1 MATQPEVIAADFI
14 VIGAGSAGCA
24 VAARLSE
31 DPATRVLLLEAGG
44 EDRNRWI
51 HIPLGFG
58 KTFADPS
65 VNWCYETEPDPGAAG
80 RRVFWPRGKVLGGS
94 SSINGMVYIR
104 GQAEDFDHWR
114 QLGNTGW
121 SFDDVLPYFRRAEH
135 QTRGADEFHGSGG
148 PLCVSDVPDHHP
160 ICEAFL
166 ESAVE
171 LGFPRNDDFN
181 GARQDGAGYHQTT
194 TRNGRRCSTAV
205 GYLRPALQRRNLQVI
220 TEALSDKILFEGR
233 RAVGVTFRRQGRSHT
248 ARAAREIIL
257 CGGAVNSP
265 QLLMLSGIG
274 PAAQLAA
281 LGIPVVQ
288 DLPGVGHNLQ
298 DHYSAPVKLRCRF
311 PITVNDVMQ
320 SNVKKLKVGLEYYL
334 FRRGPLALCTSPAAL
349 FARTRPELASPDV
362 KLSISPFSAD
372 RPQDG
377 LHPWSG
383 FSMIAYQLRPE
394 SRGEIK
400 LRSANP
406 ADPPA
411 VYPNYLT
418 AQTDQQTIVAGLKLC
433 RQLLANPH
441 LQHFAEAEMLPGPAV
456 QSDDELLAYARQRGG
471 TVYHPTSTCKMGI
484 DPLAVVD
491 PQLRVH
497 GIAGLRVADASIMPT
512 VVSGNTNA
520 ATIMIGERCAD
531 LLREEVRLAA

>member
-1 MATQPEVIAADFI
+1 MNKPKPIIEADFI

-31 DPATRVLLLEAGG
+31 DPRARVALIEAGSD
-44 EDRNRWI
+44 DRNRWI

-65 VNWCYETEPDPGAAG
+65 VNWCYETEPDPGAAD

-114 QLGNTGW
+114 QLGNNGW
-121 SFDDVLPYFRRAEH
+121 SSADVLPYFKRAEH
-135 QTRGADEFHGSGG
+135 QTRGADEFHGAGG
-148 PLCVSDVPDHHP
+148 PLAVSDVERHP
-160 ICEAFL
+160 IAEAFIA
-166 ESAVE
+166 SALA

-181 GARQDGAGYHQTT
+181 GTSQDGVGYHQTT

-205 GYLRPALQRRNLQVI
+205 GYLRPAMRRPNLQVV
-220 TEALSDKILFEGR
+220 TEALTEKILFDGH
-233 RAVGVTFRRQGRSHT
+233 RAVGVSFRRGGETWT

-257 CGGAVNSP
+257 CGGAINSP

-274 PAAQLAA
+274 PEEHLAA

-288 DLPGVGHNLQ
+288 AVPGVGQSLQ
-298 DHYSAPVKLRCRF
+298 DHYSAPIKLKCRL
-311 PITVNDVMQ
+311 PVTVNDVML
-320 SNVKKLKVGLEYYL
+320 SNARKLKAGLEYYM
-334 FRRGPLALCTSPAAL
+334 FHRGPLAMISSPAAL
-349 FARTRPELASPDV
+349 FARTRPELASPDI
-362 KLSISPFSAD
+362 KCSISPFSAE

-383 FSMIAYQLRPE
+383 FTMIAYQLRPE
-394 SRGEIK
+394 SRGRITLK
-400 LRSANP
+400 SANP

-411 VYPNYLT
+411 MFPNYLS
-418 AQTDQQTIVAGLKLC
+418 AEADQRTIVDGLKLC
-433 RQLLANPH
+433 RRILAQPH
-441 LQHFAEAEMLPGPAV
+441 LKHFVESEFLPGPEV
-456 QSDDELLAYARQRGG
+456 QTDEQLLDFARRRGG
-471 TVYHPTSTCKMGI
+471 TVYHPTSTCKMGV
-484 DPLAVVD
+484 DAMAVVD
-491 PQLRVH
+491 PALRVR
-497 GIAGLRVADASIMPT
+497 GIEGLRVADASVMPT

-520 ATIMIGERCAD
+520 AAIMIGEKAAD
-531 LLREEVRLAA
+531 LLREEVRQAA